1 MSRYV
6 KIASISISPIY
17 TYEKSLPD
25 GVTMTDRVIALL
37 EREIH
42 PVLADK
48 PDLIVLPEYCDL
60 LYGGVVEDS
69 ARLCRE
75 NGNAVLGFLQKTA
88 RENRCYVAYPS
99 RIVMPDGTARNT
111 VRMID
116 REGNV
121 IGTYHKNYVMVTE
134 TENFNILCGKDIPVF
149 ECDFGRVCA
158 LLCFDLNFEEN
169 RKRVK
174 KLKPD
179 ITIFCSRFHGS
190 FQQNFFA
197 YDTRSYFVSA
207 LAKLPCDIL
216 SPLGEKI
223 AGSTNY
229 YPYVVCSI
237 NLDCAVCHLD
247 FNETKFRAAK
257 EKYGDKIRI
266 HDPGLL
272 GSVLLTSETAEFS
285 IQRVLREFEI
295 EELDDYIAR
304 SVRHRKQHTEG
315 CETL

>member
-1 MSRYV
+1 MSRYITV
-6 KIASISISPIY
+6 ASVSLSPIY
-17 TYEKSLPD
+17 AYENNLPD
-25 GVTMTDRVIALL
+25 GETMTDRILQML
-37 EREIH
+37 DREIC
-42 PVLADK
+42 PVLWDK

-60 LYGGVVEDS
+60 LYGGVIADS
-69 ARLCRE
+69 IRLQQE
-75 NGNAVLGFLQKTA
+75 NGDRILEFLQKLA
-88 RENRCYVAYPS
+88 RDNRCYITYPS
-99 RIVMPDGTARNT
+99 RTVLPDGTARNT

-116 REGNV
+116 REGAV
-121 IGTYHKNYVMVTE
+121 MGAYHKNYVMVTE
-134 TENFNILCGKDIPVF
+134 TENYHILAGRDIPVF
-149 ECDFGRVCA
+149 SCDFGRVCT

-179 ITIFCSRFHGS
+179 RTLFCSRFHGS

-207 LAKLPCDIL
+207 LAKLPCEIL
-216 SPLGEKI
+216 SPLGEKV

-229 YPYVVCSI
+229 YPYVTARI

-247 FNETKFRAAK
+247 FNEEKFRAAK

-266 HDPGLL
+266 HDPGCL

-295 EELDDYIAR
+295 EELDDYLAR
-304 SVRHRKQHTEG
+304 SQRHRKLNME
-315 CETL
+315 

>member
-6 KIASISISPIY
+6 TVSSVSLSPIY
-17 TYEKSLPD
+17 TYDQNLPQ
-25 GVTMTDRVIALL
+25 GITMTDRILQML
-37 EREIH
+37 EQEIY
-42 PVLADK
+42 PVLLDR
-48 PDLIVLPEYCDL
+48 PDIIVLPEYCDL
-60 LYGGVVEDS
+60 LYGGVVADS
-69 ARLCRE
+69 IRLQRE
-75 NGNAVLGFLQKTA
+75 NGNRVLECLRRIA
-88 RENRCYVAYPS
+88 RENHCYITYPS
-99 RIVMPDGTARNT
+99 RVVLPDGTARNA

-116 REGNV
+116 REGN
-121 IGTYHKNYVMVTE
+121 IMGSYHKNFVVVTE
-134 TENFNILCGKDIPVF
+134 TEDYNVLAGKNIPVF
-149 ECDFGRVCA
+149 SCDFGRVCT

-179 ITIFCSRFHGS
+179 ITLFCSHFHGS

-207 LAKLPCDIL
+207 LTKAPCDIL

-229 YPYVVCSI
+229 FPHVTARL
-237 NLDCAVCHLD
+237 NLDYAVCHLD
-247 FNETKFRAAK
+247 FNKAKFEAAK

-266 HDPGLL
+266 HDSGYL
-272 GSVLLTSETAEFS
+272 GAVLLTSETAEFS

-295 EELDDYIAR
+295 EELDDYFAR
-304 SVRHRKQHTEG
+304 SVRHRKQHME
-315 CETL
+315 